1 MSSSGRCDEL
11 ADVTNSL
18 PALTHCRFASSIRK
32 DELNEVC
39 QPFVPDRTQSQ
50 TTTGLPGL
58 VIPTM
63 NQICPDEVLP
73 EDLLKV
79 RYLLGVQDKTLA
91 ARD

>member
-1 MSSSGRCDEL
+1 M
-11 ADVTNSL
+11 TNSL
-18 PALTHCRFASSIRK
+18 PALTHCWFASSIRK
-32 DELNEVC
+32 DELNDIC
-39 QPFVPDRTQSQ
+39 RPLVPDRTRSQ

-73 EDLLKV
+73 EDQLKV

>member
-1 MSSSGRCDEL
+1 MCPL

-18 PALTHCRFASSIRK
+18 SALTHCRFASSVRK
-32 DELNEVC
+32 DELNDVC
-39 QPFVPDRTQSQ
+39 QPFVPDHTRSQ

-73 EDLLKV
+73 EDLLEV
-79 RYLLGVQDKTLA
+79 RYLLGVEDKTLA
-91 ARD
+91 VRD